1 MKKFED
7 LKFKLNRYGGFGA
20 THVFD
25 NGTEISV
32 QASKDHYCT
41 PKRNLSS
48 PDEFSSFEIAIWDAQ
63 GNFATKN
70 FFPKHDED
78 IKGWVSRKEI
88 TEIIEKLT

>member
-1 MKKFED
+1 MKKFKD

-25 NGTEISV
+25 NGAEVSI